1 MGRKMEGRSMTNTVY
16 AGSFMCRNS
25 IQRNDIDFAFCLCPT
40 SFLFFFYSFPHLTP
54 SHFLA
59 PHLPSSV
66 VPAPIIGD
74 GANSTVLL
82 VSVVGSVVLL
92 IILISAFVIS
102 RR

>member
-1 MGRKMEGRSMTNTVY
+1 MCVGRGGVNGFDNHRMYT
-16 AGSFMCRNS
+16 GSFMCGDP
-25 IQRNDIDFAFCLCPT
+25 IKLNDIDFALCLCPT
-40 SFLFFFYSFPHLTP
+40 ILPFLFFPP
-54 SHFLA
+54 SV
-59 PHLPSSV
+59 LPFSS